1 MAFARAA
8 GYNNLPNGV
17 FVPVIYSQ
25 KVLKFFRKVSVVEDI
40 TNTDYFGEIANFGD
54 TVQIIQEPVIT
65 VQAYQRGT
73 VITPQD
79 LVDQE
84 VTLVVDHANS
94 FAFKVDDIEAK
105 QSHVNWEALATS
117 SGAYSIKDTYDS
129 EVLNYI
135 ATQAD
140 SSNALGSASAPQPV
154 GFKPGSMSPL
164 SVLNR
169 ANRLLDI
176 NNVPT
181 EDRWIVANPI
191 FWELMGDENS
201 RLMEAFFTGD
211 SKSPVRNGKV
221 LDGEIRGFK
230 GYKSNNTPDSLV
242 TASGG
247 GFVVV
252 FGHMSSTATASQ
264 ISKTEAFRDPDS
276 FADVVRGLHMYGRKT
291 LRPRATGV
299 VYWTLG

>member
-1 MAFARAA
+1 M
-8 GYNNLPNGV
+8 L
-17 FVPVIYSQ
+17 
-25 KVLKFFRKVSVVEDI
+25 
-40 TNTDYFGEIANFGD
+40 

-65 VQAYQRGT
+65 VQPYARGT
-73 VITPQD
+73 VVTPQD
-79 LVDQE
+79 LIDQE
-84 VTLVVDHANS
+84 VTLVVDHANY

-105 QSHVNWEALATS
+105 QSHVNWESLATS

-129 EVLNYI
+129 EVLTYI
-135 ATQAD
+135 AGQAD
-140 SSNALGSASAPQPV
+140 SSNLIGAATAPQAV

-169 ANRLLDI
+169 ANRLMDI

-191 FWELMGDENS
+191 FWEQMGDENS

-221 LDGEIRGFK
+221 LDGEIRGIK
-230 GYKSNNTPDSLV
+230 GYKSNNTPDSL
-242 TASGG
+242 TSNGANGNYALL
-247 GFVVV
+247 

-276 FADVVRGLHMYGRKT
+276 FSDVVRGLHMYGRKV
-291 LRPRATGV
+291 LRPKAVGV
-299 VYWTLG
+299 CYWTLG